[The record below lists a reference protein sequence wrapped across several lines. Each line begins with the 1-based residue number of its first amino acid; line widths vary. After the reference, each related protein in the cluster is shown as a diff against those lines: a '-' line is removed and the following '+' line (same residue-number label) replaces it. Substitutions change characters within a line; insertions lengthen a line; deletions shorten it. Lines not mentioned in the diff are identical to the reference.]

1 MSGHQKKT
9 GPDARDRQS
18 KLRVMVKRIIITLI
32 GIIILIGVL
41 AGIKGLQIQRMIAHG
56 DNFVPPPEVVT
67 TAMAKTDSWELFL
80 TAVGSLE
87 AVQGVVVTA
96 ELKGKVVHIAFEPGS
111 MVKAGDLLVQQD
123 TSVESAQLRAAEA
136 EVALAKINFERTKKL
151 VASKTVSQ
159 SDFDNAD
166 AEYKQAVAQ
175 ADNVRAVIGK
185 KTIRAPF
192 SGRLG
197 IRQVNLGQTLNE
209 GDEIVSLQSLDPI
222 YVNFLLPQ
230 QRLARIY
237 SGLAIRLT
245 TDAFPG
251 QVISGKITAI
261 NPQVDV
267 ATRNIRIQG
276 TVENPAEL
284 LRPGMYVN
292 VSVVLPDRL
301 EVLAIPAT
309 SVLYAP
315 YGDSVFVV
323 EEQKNDSNKSSGLVL
338 NQKFVRLGKKR
349 GDFVSVIS
357 GLRQG
362 ETVVSTGVFK
372 LRNGQAVVIDNTLS
386 PEFKKMPK
394 PADA

>member
-1 MSGHQKKT
+1 MEHQKT
-9 GPDARDRQS
+9 GPDATGRQR
-18 KLRVMVKRIIITLI
+18 KPMAMVKRIIITLI
-32 GIIILIGVL
+32 GLIVLIGGL
-41 AGIKGLQIQRMIAHG
+41 AGIKYLQIERMTAHG
-56 DNFVPPPEVVT
+56 DNFMPPPEVVT
-67 TAMAKTDSWELFL
+67 TAAAKNDSWESFL

-96 ELKGKVVHIAFEPGS
+96 ELKGKVVRIAFEPGT
-111 MVKAGDLLVQQD
+111 MVETGDLLVQQN

-136 EVALAKINFERTKKL
+136 EVALAKINFKRSKEL
-151 VASKTVSQ
+151 VAAKTISQ
-159 SDFDNAD
+159 SDYDNAD
-166 AEYKQAVAQ
+166 AKFKQAVAQ
-175 ADNVRAVIGK
+175 ADNIRAVIGK

-192 SGRLG
+192 AGRLG

-230 QRLARIY
+230 QRLAQVY
-237 SGLAIRLT
+237 PGLAIRLT

-251 QVISGKITAI
+251 QVVSGKITAI
-261 NPQVDV
+261 NPQVDA
-267 ATRNIRIQG
+267 ATRNIRIQA
-276 TVENPAEL
+276 TVANPSER

-292 VSVVLPDRL
+292 VSVVMPDRI
-301 EVLAIPAT
+301 EVLTIPAT

-323 EEQKNDSNKSSGLVL
+323 EKKKNDANEPSGLVL

-349 GDFVSVIS
+349 GDYISVVS
-357 GLRQG
+357 GLKQG

-386 PEFKKMPK
+386 PEFKQMPK

>member
-1 MSGHQKKT
+1 
-9 GPDARDRQS
+9 
-18 KLRVMVKRIIITLI
+18 MVKRIIITLI
-32 GIIILIGVL
+32 GLIVLVGGL
-41 AGIKGLQIQRMIAHG
+41 AGIKSLQIRRMIAHG
-56 DNFVPPPEVVT
+56 DSFVPPPEVVT
-67 TAMAKTDSWELFL
+67 TAVVETDSWESFL

-87 AVQGVVVTA
+87 AVQGVIITA

-111 MVKAGDLLVQQD
+111 VVKAGDLLVQQD

-136 EVALAKINFERTKKL
+136 EVALAKINFERIKKL
-151 VASKTVSQ
+151 VANKTVSQ

-166 AEYKQAVAQ
+166 AEYKQAMAR
-175 ADNVRAVIGK
+175 ADNIRAVIGK

-192 SGRLG
+192 AGRLG

-230 QRLARIY
+230 QRFGQIY
-237 SGLAIRLT
+237 PGLAIRLT
-245 TDAFPG
+245 TNAFPG
-251 QVISGKITAI
+251 QLISGKITAI
-261 NPQVDV
+261 NPQVDA
-267 ATRNIRIQG
+267 ATRNIRIQA
-276 TVENPAEL
+276 TVENPAKL

-292 VSVVLPDRL
+292 VSVVLPDRI

-323 EEQKNDSNKSSGLVL
+323 EEKKNDANESSGLVL
-338 NQKFVRLGKKR
+338 NQKFVRLGEKR
-349 GDFVSVIS
+349 GDFVSIIS
-357 GLRQG
+357 GLKPG
-362 ETVVSTGVFK
+362 DTVVSTGVFK

-386 PEFKKMPK
+386 PEFKQMPK

>member
-1 MSGHQKKT
+1 
-9 GPDARDRQS
+9 
-18 KLRVMVKRIIITLI
+18 MVKRIIITLI
-32 GIIILIGVL
+32 GILVLIGGL
-41 AGIKGLQIQRMIAHG
+41 AGIKGLQINRMIAHG

-67 TAMAKTDSWELFL
+67 TAMAKTDSWESFL

-96 ELKGKVVHIAFEPGS
+96 ELKGKVVHIAFEPGTL
-111 MVKAGDLLVQQD
+111 VKAGDLLVQQD

-151 VASKTVSQ
+151 VANKTVSQ

-166 AEYKQAVAQ
+166 AQYKQAVAQ
-175 ADNVRAVIGK
+175 ADNIRAVIGK
-185 KTIRAPF
+185 KTLRAPF
-192 SGRLG
+192 TGRLG

-230 QRLARIY
+230 QRLAQIHP
-237 SGLAIRLT
+237 GLAIRLT

-251 QVISGKITAI
+251 QVVSGKITAI
-261 NPQVDV
+261 NPQVDA
-267 ATRNIRIQG
+267 ATRNIRIQA
-276 TVENPAEL
+276 TVENPTER

-292 VSVVLPDRL
+292 VSVVLPDRI
-301 EVLAIPAT
+301 EVVTIPAT

-323 EEQKNDSNKSSGLVL
+323 EEQKNDSNQSSGLVL
-338 NQKFVRLGKKR
+338 NQKFVRLGEKR

-357 GLRQG
+357 GLTQG
-362 ETVVSTGVFK
+362 DTVVSTGVFK

-386 PEFKKMPK
+386 PEFKQMPK

>member
-1 MSGHQKKT
+1 M
-9 GPDARDRQS
+9 AMR
-18 KLRVMVKRIIITLI
+18 KRIIISLVGLMVLI
-32 GIIILIGVL
+32 GGL
-41 AGIKGLQIQRMIAHG
+41 AGIKYLQIERMTAYG
-56 DNFVPPPEVVT
+56 DHFVPPPEVVT
-67 TAMAKTDSWELFL
+67 TATAKKDSWESFL

-96 ELKGKVVHIAFEPGS
+96 ELTGKVVHIAFDPGT
-111 MVKAGDLLVQQD
+111 MVEAGDLLVQQD

-136 EVALAKINFERTKKL
+136 EVALAKINFKRSKEL
-151 VASKTVSQ
+151 VAAKTISQ

-166 AEYKQAVAQ
+166 AQFKQAVAQ
-175 ADNVRAVIGK
+175 ADNIRAMIGK

-192 SGRLG
+192 AGRLG

-209 GDEIVSLQSLDPI
+209 GDEIVSLQFLDLL
-222 YVNFLLPQ
+222 YVNFLFPQ
-230 QRLARIY
+230 QRLAQVY
-237 SGLAIRLT
+237 PGLAIRLT

-251 QVISGKITAI
+251 QVVSGKITAI
-261 NPQVDV
+261 NPQVDA
-267 ATRNIRIQG
+267 ATRNIRIQA
-276 TVENPAEL
+276 TVANSEER

-292 VSVVLPDRL
+292 VSVVLPDRI

-323 EEQKNDSNKSSGLVL
+323 EKKKNDTNESSGLVL
-338 NQKFVRLGKKR
+338 NQKFIRLGEKR
-349 GDFVSVIS
+349 GDYISVVS
-357 GLRQG
+357 GLKQG

-386 PEFKKMPK
+386 PDFKQMPK

>member
-1 MSGHQKKT
+1 MLVG
-9 GPDARDRQS
+9 G
-18 KLRVMVKRIIITLI
+18 
-32 GIIILIGVL
+32 L
-41 AGIKGLQIQRMIAHG
+41 AGIKSLQIRRMIAHG
-56 DNFVPPPEVVT
+56 DSFVPPPEVVT
-67 TAMAKTDSWELFL
+67 TTMAETDSWESFL

-87 AVQGVVVTA
+87 AVQGVIITA

-111 MVKAGDLLVQQD
+111 VVKAGDLLVQQD

-136 EVALAKINFERTKKL
+136 EVALAKINFERIKKL
-151 VASKTVSQ
+151 VANKTVSQ

-166 AEYKQAVAQ
+166 AKYKQAMAQ
-175 ADNVRAVIGK
+175 ADNIRAVIGK

-192 SGRLG
+192 AGRLG

-230 QRLARIY
+230 QRLGQIHP
-237 SGLAIRLT
+237 GLAIRLT
-245 TDAFPG
+245 TNAFPG
-251 QVISGKITAI
+251 QLISGKITAI
-261 NPQVDV
+261 NPQVDA
-267 ATRNIRIQG
+267 ATRNIRIQA
-276 TVENPAEL
+276 TVENPAKL

-292 VSVVLPDRL
+292 VSVVLPDRI
-301 EVLAIPAT
+301 EVLAIPST

-323 EEQKNDSNKSSGLVL
+323 EEKKNDAKESSGLVL
-338 NQKFVRLGKKR
+338 NQKFVRLGEKR
-349 GDFVSVIS
+349 GDFVSIIS
-357 GLRQG
+357 GLKPG
-362 ETVVSTGVFK
+362 DTVVTTGVFK

-386 PEFKKMPK
+386 PEFKQMPE

>member
-1 MSGHQKKT
+1 MEHQKT
-9 GPDARDRQS
+9 GSDARGRQT
-18 KLRVMVKRIIITLI
+18 KPKVMVKRIIITLI
-32 GIIILIGVL
+32 GIILLIGGL
-41 AGIKGLQIQRMIAHG
+41 AGIKYLQIERMTAYG
-56 DNFVPPPEVVT
+56 DNFIPPPEIVT
-67 TAMAKTDSWELFL
+67 TTMAINDTWESLL

-96 ELKGKVVHIAFEPGS
+96 ELTGKVVHIAFKPGTL
-111 MVKAGDLLVQQD
+111 VKAGDLLVQQD
-123 TSVESAQLRAAEA
+123 TSVELAQLRAAEA
-136 EVALAKINFERTKKL
+136 EVALAKINFERIKRL
-151 VASKTVSQ
+151 VANKTVSQ

-166 AEYKQAVAQ
+166 AQYKQAVAQ
-175 ADNVRAVIGK
+175 ADNIRAVIGK

-230 QRLARIY
+230 HRLAQVHP
-237 SGLAIRLT
+237 GLFIRLT
-245 TDAFPG
+245 TDASPG

-261 NPQVDV
+261 NPQVDA
-267 ATRNIRIQG
+267 ATRNIRIQA
-276 TVENPAEL
+276 TEENSAER

-292 VSVVLPDRL
+292 VSVVLPDRI
-301 EVLAIPAT
+301 EVLTIPAT

-323 EEQKNDSNKSSGLVL
+323 EGQKNDSSKSSGLVL
-338 NQKFVRLGKKR
+338 NQKFVRLGEKR
-349 GDFVSVIS
+349 GDYISVIS
-357 GLRQG
+357 GLNQG

-386 PEFKKMPK
+386 PEFKQMPK

>member
-1 MSGHQKKT
+1 M
-9 GPDARDRQS
+9 
-18 KLRVMVKRIIITLI
+18 VMVKRIIITLI
-32 GIIILIGVL
+32 GLIVLIGGL
-41 AGIKGLQIQRMIAHG
+41 AGIKYLQIERMTAYG
-56 DNFVPPPEVVT
+56 DNVVPPPEVVT
-67 TAMAKTDSWELFL
+67 TATAKNDSWESFL

-87 AVQGVVVTA
+87 AVQGVAVTA
-96 ELKGKVVHIAFEPGS
+96 ELKGKVVRIAFEPGT
-111 MVKAGDLLVQQD
+111 MVETGDLLIEQD

-136 EVALAKINFERTKKL
+136 EVALAKINFKRSKEL
-151 VASKTVSQ
+151 VAAKTISQ

-166 AEYKQAVAQ
+166 AKFKQAVAQ
-175 ADNVRAVIGK
+175 ADNIRAIIGK

-192 SGRLG
+192 AGRLG

-230 QRLARIY
+230 QRLAQVY
-237 SGLAIRLT
+237 PGLAIRLT
-245 TDAFPG
+245 TDAVPG
-251 QVISGKITAI
+251 QVVSGKITTI
-261 NPQVDV
+261 NPQVDA
-267 ATRNIRIQG
+267 ATRNIRIQA
-276 TVENPAEL
+276 TVANPSEL

-292 VSVVLPDRL
+292 VSVVLPDQI
-301 EVLAIPAT
+301 EVLTIPAT

-323 EEQKNDSNKSSGLVL
+323 EKKKNNANEPSGLVL

-349 GDFVSVIS
+349 GDYISVVS
-357 GLRQG
+357 GLKQG

-386 PEFKKMPK
+386 PDFKQMPK

>member
-1 MSGHQKKT
+1 MEHQKT
-9 GPDARDRQS
+9 GPDATGRQR
-18 KLRVMVKRIIITLI
+18 KPMAMVKRIIITLVGLI
-32 GIIILIGVL
+32 VLIGGL
-41 AGIKGLQIQRMIAHG
+41 AGIKYLQIERMTAHG
-56 DNFVPPPEVVT
+56 DNFMPPPEVVT
-67 TAMAKTDSWELFL
+67 TAAAKNDSWESFL

-96 ELKGKVVHIAFEPGS
+96 ELKGKVVRIAFEPGT
-111 MVKAGDLLVQQD
+111 MVEAGDLLVQQD

-136 EVALAKINFERTKKL
+136 EVTLAKINFKRSKEL
-151 VASKTVSQ
+151 VAAKTISQ
-159 SDFDNAD
+159 SDYDNAD
-166 AEYKQAVAQ
+166 AKFKQAVAQ
-175 ADNVRAVIGK
+175 ADNIRAVIGK

-192 SGRLG
+192 AGRLG

-230 QRLARIY
+230 QRLAQVY
-237 SGLAIRLT
+237 PGLAIRLT

-251 QVISGKITAI
+251 QVVSGKITAI
-261 NPQVDV
+261 NPQVDA
-267 ATRNIRIQG
+267 ATRNIRIQA
-276 TVENPAEL
+276 TVANPSER

-292 VSVVLPDRL
+292 VSVVMPDRI
-301 EVLAIPAT
+301 EVLTIPAT

-323 EEQKNDSNKSSGLVL
+323 EKKKNDANEPSGLVL

-349 GDFVSVIS
+349 GDYISVVS
-357 GLRQG
+357 GLKQG

-386 PEFKKMPK
+386 PEFKQMPK

>member
-1 MSGHQKKT
+1 
-9 GPDARDRQS
+9 
-18 KLRVMVKRIIITLI
+18 MVKRIIITLI
-32 GIIILIGVL
+32 GILVLIGGL
-41 AGIKGLQIQRMIAHG
+41 AGIKYLQIERMTTYG
-56 DNFVPPPEVVT
+56 DNFMPPPEIVT
-67 TAMAKTDSWELFL
+67 TAMAKTDSWESLL

-87 AVQGVVVTA
+87 AVQGVMVTA
-96 ELKGKVVHIAFEPGS
+96 ELTGKVVHIAFEPGT
-111 MVKAGDLLVQQD
+111 MVKADNLLVQQD

-151 VASKTVSQ
+151 VANKTVSQ

-166 AEYKQAVAQ
+166 AQYKQAVAQ
-175 ADNVRAVIGK
+175 ADNIRAVIGK

-192 SGRLG
+192 AGRLG

-230 QRLARIY
+230 QRLAQVHP
-237 SGLAIRLT
+237 GLAIRLT

-261 NPQVDV
+261 NPHVDA
-267 ATRNIRIQG
+267 ATRNIRIQA
-276 TVENPAEL
+276 TVENPAER

-292 VSVVLPDRL
+292 VSVVLPDRI
-301 EVLAIPAT
+301 EVVTIPAT

-323 EEQKNDSNKSSGLVL
+323 EEKKDDSNEPSGLVL
-338 NQKFVRLGKKR
+338 NQKFVRLGEKR

-357 GLRQG
+357 GLTQG
-362 ETVVSTGVFK
+362 DTVVSTGVFK

-386 PEFKKMPK
+386 PEFKQMPK

>member
-1 MSGHQKKT
+1 MDHQKNRVGRKGPVKKT
-9 GPDARDRQS
+9 I
-18 KLRVMVKRIIITLI
+18 VMVKRIIITLI
-32 GIIILIGVL
+32 GIIVLIGGL
-41 AGIKGLQIQRMIAHG
+41 AGIKSLQIRRMIAHG
-56 DNFVPPPEVVT
+56 DSFVPPPEVVT
-67 TAMAKTDSWELFL
+67 TAMAKTDSWESFL

-87 AVQGVVVTA
+87 AVQGVLVTA
-96 ELKGKVVHIAFEPGS
+96 ELTGKVVHIAFVPGT

-136 EVALAKINFERTKKL
+136 QVALAKTNFGRTKKL
-151 VASKTVSQ
+151 VANKIVSQ

-166 AEYKQAVAQ
+166 AQFKEAVAQ
-175 ADNVRAVIGK
+175 ADNIRAVIGK

-230 QRLARIY
+230 QRLAQVHP
-237 SGLAIRLT
+237 GLTIRLT
-245 TDAFPG
+245 IDAFPA

-261 NPQVDV
+261 NPHVDA
-267 ATRNIRIQG
+267 ATRNIRIQA
-276 TVENPAEL
+276 TVKNPAEL

-292 VSVVLPDRL
+292 ISVVFQDRI

-323 EEQKNDSNKSSGLVL
+323 EEKKNDANESSGLVL
-338 NQKFVRLGKKR
+338 NQKFVRLGEKR
-349 GDFVSVIS
+349 GDYVSIIS
-357 GLRQG
+357 GLKQG

-386 PEFKKMPK
+386 PDFKQMPK

>member
-1 MSGHQKKT
+1 MKHQKT
-9 GPDARDRQS
+9 GPGATGRQR
-18 KLRVMVKRIIITLI
+18 KPMVMPKRIIISLMGLMVLI
-32 GIIILIGVL
+32 GGL
-41 AGIKGLQIQRMIAHG
+41 AGIKYLQIERMTAYG

-67 TAMAKTDSWELFL
+67 TATAKKDSWESFL

-96 ELKGKVVHIAFEPGS
+96 ELTGKVVHIAFDPGT
-111 MVKAGDLLVQQD
+111 MVEAGDLLVQQD

-136 EVALAKINFERTKKL
+136 EVALAKINFKRSKEL
-151 VASKTVSQ
+151 VAAKTISQ

-166 AEYKQAVAQ
+166 AQFKQAVAQ
-175 ADNVRAVIGK
+175 ADNIRAMIGK

-192 SGRLG
+192 AGRLG

-209 GDEIVSLQSLDPI
+209 GDEIVSLQFLDLL
-222 YVNFLLPQ
+222 YVNFLFPQ
-230 QRLARIY
+230 QRLAQVY
-237 SGLAIRLT
+237 PGLAIRLT

-251 QVISGKITAI
+251 QVVSGKITAI
-261 NPQVDV
+261 NPQVDA
-267 ATRNIRIQG
+267 ATRNIRIQA
-276 TVENPAEL
+276 TVANSEER

-292 VSVVLPDRL
+292 VSVVLPDRI

-323 EEQKNDSNKSSGLVL
+323 EKKKNDTNESSGLVL
-338 NQKFVRLGKKR
+338 NQKFIRLGEKR
-349 GDFVSVIS
+349 GDYISVVS
-357 GLRQG
+357 GLKQG

-386 PEFKKMPK
+386 PDFKQMPK

>member
-1 MSGHQKKT
+1 MEHQKT
-9 GPDARDRQS
+9 GPDETLRQR
-18 KLRVMVKRIIITLI
+18 KPKAMVKRIIISLI
-32 GIIILIGVL
+32 GLIVLIGGL
-41 AGIKGLQIQRMIAHG
+41 AGIKYLQIDRMAVYG
-56 DNFVPPPEVVT
+56 DNFMPPPEVVT
-67 TAMAKTDSWELFL
+67 AATAKNDSWESFL

-96 ELKGKVVHIAFEPGS
+96 ELKGKVVRIAFEPGT

-136 EVALAKINFERTKKL
+136 EVALAKINFKRSKEL
-151 VASKTVSQ
+151 VAAKTISQ

-166 AEYKQAVAQ
+166 ARFKQAVAQ
-175 ADNVRAVIGK
+175 ADNIRATIGK

-192 SGRLG
+192 AGRLG

-230 QRLARIY
+230 QRLAQVH

-251 QVISGKITAI
+251 QMITGKITAI
-261 NPQVDV
+261 NPQVD
-267 ATRNIRIQG
+267 AETRNIRIQA
-276 TVENPAEL
+276 TVANPEER

-292 VSVVLPDRL
+292 VSVVLPDRI
-301 EVLAIPAT
+301 EVLTIPAT

-323 EEQKNDSNKSSGLVL
+323 EKKKNDKNQPSGLVL
-338 NQKFVRLGKKR
+338 NQKFVRLGEKR
-349 GDFVSVIS
+349 GDYVSVVY
-357 GLRQG
+357 GLKQG

-386 PEFKKMPK
+386 PDFKQMPK

>member
-1 MSGHQKKT
+1 M
-9 GPDARDRQS
+9 A
-18 KLRVMVKRIIITLI
+18 MVKRIIISLI
-32 GIIILIGVL
+32 GLILLIGGL
-41 AGIKGLQIQRMIAHG
+41 AGIKYLQIERMTAYG

-67 TAMAKTDSWELFL
+67 TATAKNDSWESFL

-136 EVALAKINFERTKKL
+136 EVALAKINFKRSKEL
-151 VASKTVSQ
+151 VAAKTISQ

-166 AEYKQAVAQ
+166 ARFKEAEAQ
-175 ADNVRAVIGK
+175 ADNIRAMIGK

-192 SGRLG
+192 AGRLG
-197 IRQVNLGQTLNE
+197 IRLVNLGQTLNE

-230 QRLARIY
+230 QRLAQVY
-237 SGLAIRLT
+237 PGLAIRLI
-245 TDAFPG
+245 TDALPG
-251 QVISGKITAI
+251 QVVSGKITAI
-261 NPQVDV
+261 NPQVDA
-267 ATRNIRIQG
+267 ATRNIRIQA
-276 TVENPAEL
+276 TVENPEEG

-292 VSVVLPDRL
+292 VSVVLPDL
-301 EVLAIPAT
+301 IEVLTIPAT

-323 EEQKNDSNKSSGLVL
+323 EKKKNDANEPSGLVL
-338 NQKFVRLGKKR
+338 NQKFIRLGEKR
-349 GDFVSVIS
+349 GDYISVVS
-357 GLRQG
+357 GLKQG
-362 ETVVSTGVFK
+362 DTVVSTGVFK

-386 PEFKKMPK
+386 PDFKQTPK

>member
-1 MSGHQKKT
+1 
-9 GPDARDRQS
+9 
-18 KLRVMVKRIIITLI
+18 MVKRIIITLI
-32 GIIILIGVL
+32 GLIILIGGL
-41 AGIKGLQIQRMIAHG
+41 AGIKSLQIQRMIAHG

-67 TAMAKTDSWELFL
+67 TAMAKTDSWESFL

-151 VASKTVSQ
+151 VANKTVSQ

-166 AEYKQAVAQ
+166 AQYKQAVAQ
-175 ADNVRAVIGK
+175 ADNIRAVIAK

-230 QRLARIY
+230 QRLAQVY
-237 SGLAIRLT
+237 PGLAIRLT
-245 TDAFPG
+245 TDAFPR

-261 NPQVDV
+261 NPQVDA
-267 ATRNIRIQG
+267 ATRNIRIQA

-292 VSVVLPDRL
+292 VSVVLPDRI

-323 EEQKNDSNKSSGLVL
+323 EEQKKDSNKSSGLVL
-338 NQKFVRLGKKR
+338 NQKFVRLGETR
-349 GDFVSVIS
+349 GDYVSIIS
-357 GLRQG
+357 GLKQG

-386 PEFKKMPK
+386 PEFKQMPK
-394 PADA
+394 PTDA

>member
-1 MSGHQKKT
+1 
-9 GPDARDRQS
+9 
-18 KLRVMVKRIIITLI
+18 MVKRIIISLI
-32 GIIILIGVL
+32 GLIILIGGL
-41 AGIKGLQIQRMIAHG
+41 AGIKYLQIERMTAYG
-56 DNFVPPPEVVT
+56 DNFVSPPEVVT
-67 TAMAKTDSWELFL
+67 TATAKKDSWESFL

-87 AVQGVVVTA
+87 AVQGVMITA
-96 ELKGKVVHIAFEPGS
+96 ELKGKVVRIAFEPGS

-136 EVALAKINFERTKKL
+136 EVALAKINFKRSKEL
-151 VASKTVSQ
+151 VAAKTISQ

-166 AEYKQAVAQ
+166 ARFKEAEAQ
-175 ADNVRAVIGK
+175 ADNIRATIGK

-192 SGRLG
+192 AGRLG
-197 IRQVNLGQTLNE
+197 IRQVDLGQTLNE

-230 QRLARIY
+230 QQL
-237 SGLAIRLT
+237 SQVNPGLAIRLT

-251 QVISGKITAI
+251 QSISGKITAI
-261 NPQVDV
+261 NPQVDA
-267 ATRNIRIQG
+267 ATRNIRIQA
-276 TVENPAEL
+276 TVANLEER

-292 VSVVLPDRL
+292 VSVVLPDRI
-301 EVLAIPAT
+301 EVLTIPAT

-323 EEQKNDSNKSSGLVL
+323 EKKKNDKNKPSALVL

-349 GDFVSVIS
+349 GDYVSVVY
-357 GLRQG
+357 GLKQG

>member
-1 MSGHQKKT
+1 VDHQKNRVGRKGPVKKT
-9 GPDARDRQS
+9 I
-18 KLRVMVKRIIITLI
+18 VMVKRIIITLI
-32 GIIILIGVL
+32 GIIVLIGGL
-41 AGIKGLQIQRMIAHG
+41 AGIKSLQIRRMIAHG
-56 DNFVPPPEVVT
+56 DSFVPPPEVVT
-67 TAMAKTDSWELFL
+67 TAMAKTDSWESFL

-87 AVQGVVVTA
+87 AVQGVLVTA
-96 ELKGKVVHIAFEPGS
+96 ELTGKVVHIAFVPGT

-136 EVALAKINFERTKKL
+136 QVALAKTNFGRTKKL
-151 VASKTVSQ
+151 VANKIVSQ

-166 AEYKQAVAQ
+166 AQFKEAVAQ
-175 ADNVRAVIGK
+175 ADNIRAVIGK

-230 QRLARIY
+230 QRLAQVHP
-237 SGLAIRLT
+237 GLTIRLT
-245 TDAFPG
+245 IDAFPA

-261 NPQVDV
+261 NPHVDA
-267 ATRNIRIQG
+267 ATRNIRIQA
-276 TVENPAEL
+276 TVKNPAEL

-292 VSVVLPDRL
+292 ISVVFQDRI

-323 EEQKNDSNKSSGLVL
+323 EEKKNDANESSGLVL
-338 NQKFVRLGKKR
+338 NQKFVRLGEKR
-349 GDFVSVIS
+349 GDYVSIIS
-357 GLRQG
+357 GLKQG

-386 PEFKKMPK
+386 PDFKQMPK

>member
-1 MSGHQKKT
+1 MKHQKT
-9 GPDARDRQS
+9 GPEATVRQR
-18 KLRVMVKRIIITLI
+18 KPKDMVKRIIISLI
-32 GIIILIGVL
+32 GLIVLIGGL
-41 AGIKGLQIQRMIAHG
+41 AGIKYLQIDRMTVYG
-56 DNFVPPPEVVT
+56 DNFISPPEVVT
-67 TAMAKTDSWELFL
+67 TATVKNDSWESFL

-96 ELKGKVVHIAFEPGS
+96 ELKGKVVRIAFKPGT

-136 EVALAKINFERTKKL
+136 EVALAKINFKRSKEL
-151 VASKTVSQ
+151 VAAKTISQ

-166 AEYKQAVAQ
+166 ARFKQAVAQ
-175 ADNVRAVIGK
+175 ADNIRATIGK

-192 SGRLG
+192 AGRLG
-197 IRQVNLGQTLNE
+197 IRQVNLGQSLNE

-230 QRLARIY
+230 QRLAQVHP
-237 SGLAIRLT
+237 GLAIRLT

-251 QVISGKITAI
+251 QAIYGKITAI
-261 NPQVDV
+261 NPQVDA
-267 ATRNIRIQG
+267 ATRNIRIQA
-276 TVENPAEL
+276 TVANPEER

-292 VSVVLPDRL
+292 VSVVLPDRI
-301 EVLAIPAT
+301 EVLTIPAT

-323 EEQKNDSNKSSGLVL
+323 EKKKNDENEPSGLVL
-338 NQKFVRLGKKR
+338 NQKFVRLGEKR
-349 GDFVSVIS
+349 GDYVSVVH
-357 GLRQG
+357 GLKQG

-386 PEFKKMPK
+386 PEFKQIPK

>member
-1 MSGHQKKT
+1 MEHQKT
-9 GPDARDRQS
+9 GPDATGRQR
-18 KLRVMVKRIIITLI
+18 KPMAMIKRIIITLI
-32 GIIILIGVL
+32 GLIVLIGGL
-41 AGIKGLQIQRMIAHG
+41 AGIKYLQIERMTAYG
-56 DNFVPPPEVVT
+56 DNFMPPPEVVT
-67 TAMAKTDSWELFL
+67 TAAAKNDSWESFL

-96 ELKGKVVHIAFEPGS
+96 ELKGKVVRIAFEPGT
-111 MVKAGDLLVQQD
+111 MVETGDLLVQQD

-136 EVALAKINFERTKKL
+136 EVALAKINFKRSKEL
-151 VASKTVSQ
+151 VAAKTISQ

-166 AEYKQAVAQ
+166 AKFKQAVAQ
-175 ADNVRAVIGK
+175 ADNIRAVIGK

-230 QRLARIY
+230 QRLAQVHP
-237 SGLAIRLT
+237 GLAIRLT
-245 TDAFPG
+245 SDAFPG
-251 QVISGKITAI
+251 QVVSGKITAI
-261 NPQVDV
+261 NPQVDA
-267 ATRNIRIQG
+267 ATRNIRIQA
-276 TVENPAEL
+276 TVANPEER

-292 VSVVLPDRL
+292 VSVVLPDRI
-301 EVLAIPAT
+301 EVLTIPAT

-323 EEQKNDSNKSSGLVL
+323 EEQKNDPNKPSALLL
-338 NQKFVRLGKKR
+338 NQKFVRLGEKR
-349 GDFVSVIS
+349 GDYVSVMS
-357 GLRQG
+357 GLKEG

-372 LRNGQAVVIDNTLS
+372 LRNGQTVVIDNTLS
-386 PEFKKMPK
+386 PEFKQMPK

>member
-1 MSGHQKKT
+1 
-9 GPDARDRQS
+9 
-18 KLRVMVKRIIITLI
+18 MVLI
-32 GIIILIGVL
+32 GGL
-41 AGIKGLQIQRMIAHG
+41 AGIKYLQIERMTAYG
-56 DNFVPPPEVVT
+56 DHFVPPPEVVT
-67 TAMAKTDSWELFL
+67 TATAKNDSWESFL

-96 ELKGKVVHIAFEPGS
+96 ELTGKVVHIAFEPGT
-111 MVKAGDLLVQQD
+111 MVEAGDLLVQQD

-136 EVALAKINFERTKKL
+136 EVALAKINFKRSKEL
-151 VASKTVSQ
+151 VAAKTISQ

-166 AEYKQAVAQ
+166 AQFKQAVAQ
-175 ADNVRAVIGK
+175 ADNIRAIIGK

-192 SGRLG
+192 AGHLG

-209 GDEIVSLQSLDPI
+209 GDEIVSLQFLDLL

-230 QRLARIY
+230 QRLSQVY
-237 SGLAIRLT
+237 PGLAIRLT

-251 QVISGKITAI
+251 QVVSGKITAI
-261 NPQVDV
+261 NPQVDA
-267 ATRNIRIQG
+267 ATRNIRIQA
-276 TVENPAEL
+276 TVANLEGR

-292 VSVVLPDRL
+292 VSVVLPDRI
-301 EVLAIPAT
+301 EVLIIPST

-323 EEQKNDSNKSSGLVL
+323 EKKKNDTNESSGLVL
-338 NQKFVRLGKKR
+338 NQKFIRLGEKR
-349 GDFVSVIS
+349 GDYISVVS
-357 GLRQG
+357 GLKQG

-372 LRNGQAVVIDNTLS
+372 FRNGQAVVIDNTLS
-386 PEFKKMPK
+386 PDFNQMPK

>member
-1 MSGHQKKT
+1 MEHQKT
-9 GPDARDRQS
+9 GPDATGRQR
-18 KLRVMVKRIIITLI
+18 KPMAMVKRIIITLI
-32 GIIILIGVL
+32 GLIVLIGGL
-41 AGIKGLQIQRMIAHG
+41 AGIKYLQIERMTAHG
-56 DNFVPPPEVVT
+56 DNFMPPPEVVT
-67 TAMAKTDSWELFL
+67 TAAAKNDSWESFL

-96 ELKGKVVHIAFEPGS
+96 ELKGKVVRIAFEPGT
-111 MVKAGDLLVQQD
+111 MVETGDLLVQQD

-136 EVALAKINFERTKKL
+136 EVALAKINFKRSKEL
-151 VASKTVSQ
+151 VAAKTISQ
-159 SDFDNAD
+159 SDYDNAD
-166 AEYKQAVAQ
+166 AKFKQAVAQ
-175 ADNVRAVIGK
+175 ADNIRAVIGK

-192 SGRLG
+192 AGRLG
-197 IRQVNLGQTLNE
+197 IRQVILGQTLNE

-230 QRLARIY
+230 QRLAQVY
-237 SGLAIRLT
+237 PGLTIRLT

-251 QVISGKITAI
+251 QVVSGKITAI
-261 NPQVDV
+261 NPQVDA
-267 ATRNIRIQG
+267 ATRNIRIQA
-276 TVENPAEL
+276 TVENSEER

-292 VSVVLPDRL
+292 VSVVLPDRI

-323 EEQKNDSNKSSGLVL
+323 EKKKNDANEPSGLVL

-349 GDFVSVIS
+349 GDYISVVS
-357 GLRQG
+357 GLKQG

-386 PEFKKMPK
+386 PEFKQMPK